1 VLTISLPIRRQGNG
15 FAVRW
20 TPDETGNVDARSAL
34 FDLYGDH
41 LRSRGSR
48 APVAALV
55 RMLAPLGITAP
66 AVRTAVSRMAR
77 QGWMEAVRLP
87 EGAGYELTPRAV
99 RRLDEAAERIYRHGD
114 PSWDGRWHLVVVER
128 IRERAGRER
137 LRAALGYLGYAPI
150 DDTTWLSPRPSR
162 ELEALLESERVR
174 AERFAASYDGDVRGL
189 VARAWDLEGL
199 SHAYLRWL
207 AVAADLVAAVG
218 PDTPDE
224 VVFASRSRL
233 VHEWRKFLFRDPGLP
248 AELLPARWAGRQAAE
263 VFDTESARLLPAAS
277 RFVDSCLRPG
287 SASYPARAGPT
298 CLSG

>member
-1 VLTISLPIRRQGNG
+1 
-15 FAVRW
+15 
-20 TPDETGNVDARSAL
+20 VDARSAL

-41 LRSRGSR
+41 LRTRGSR

-55 RMLAPLGITAP
+55 RLLAPLGITAP

-77 QGWMEAVRLP
+77 QGWLEAVRLP

-99 RRLDEAAERIYRHGD
+99 GRLDEAAERIYRHGE

-162 ELEALLESERVR
+162 ELEALLETERVR

-207 AVAADLVAAVG
+207 AVAADLVASVG

-224 VVFASRSRL
+224 VVFAVRSRL

-263 VFDTESARLLPAAS
+263 VFDTESARLMPAAS
-277 RFVDSCLRPG
+277 RFVDCCLRPG
-287 SASYPARAGPT
+287 LPARPAPT
-298 CLSG
+298 YLGG